1 MGSYLRP
8 GSLQDALTALAERP
22 VLTLAGGT
30 DYFPARVGQASDEN
44 ILDITALPGLR
55 RIEAR
60 ADHWWIPCLA
70 TWTDVINTALPPVFD
85 GLKQAAR
92 QVGGIQIQNLGTL
105 TGNVCN
111 ASPAADGV
119 PCLLALDASVELASA
134 SGSRLLPL
142 ADFLLTPRK
151 TARRPDELALGLRIP
166 RIDETAYSAFL
177 KLGARRYLVISIAMV
192 AAIITRQPD
201 GRIARAR
208 IAVGA
213 CAATARRLPALEAAL
228 IGTRGDTLAILD
240 EHLTPLAPID
250 DIRATAAYRR
260 SAVTTLLRR
269 AIAA

>member
-8 GSLQDALTALAERP
+8 KNLQAALAVLAARP
-22 VLTLAGGT
+22 VLILAGGT
-30 DYFPARVGQASDEN
+30 DHFPARVGQTPDED
-44 ILDITALPGLR
+44 ILDITALPQLR

-70 TWTDVINTALPPVFD
+70 TWTDVIDTALPPVFD

-92 QVGGIQIQNLGTL
+92 QVGGLQIQNLGTL
-105 TGNVCN
+105 AGNVCN
-111 ASPAADGV
+111 ASPAADGI

-134 SGSRLLPL
+134 TGSRLLPL
-142 ADFLLTPRK
+142 TNFLLAPRQ

-166 RIDETAYSAFL
+166 RIDETTHATFL
-177 KLGARRYLVISIAMV
+177 KLGARHYLVISIAMV
-192 AAIITRQPD
+192 AGIITRRPD

-213 CAATARRLPALEAAL
+213 CAATAHRLPALEAAL
-228 IGTRGDTLAILD
+228 IGTQGDTLAILD
-240 EHLTPLAPID
+240 EHLTPLSPID
-250 DIRATAAYRR
+250 NIRATAAYRR
-260 SAVTTLLRR
+260 SAIGTLLRR